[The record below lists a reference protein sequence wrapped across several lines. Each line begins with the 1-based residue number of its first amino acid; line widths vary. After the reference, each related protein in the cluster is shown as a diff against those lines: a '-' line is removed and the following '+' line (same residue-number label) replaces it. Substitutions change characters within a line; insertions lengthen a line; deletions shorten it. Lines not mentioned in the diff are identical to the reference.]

1 MYKMII
7 VDDEQ
12 YSREGMKKILHWE
25 NYDIEIAAVADS
37 ARAGIEAAKKYKP
50 DIVITDIKMNS
61 MDGLE
66 MLEEIKQF
74 LDCEFIVISGY
85 SVFEYAQRAIN
96 ANVTNYLLKPVSRVD
111 LEAAILKC
119 ITNIRKN
126 TAQSMAERLGS
137 GEYMIDMLMNEN
149 VSSSGILPFDKYYV
163 YAVKKNLSILENFHD
178 KIEIFEKL
186 SEQVSEVY
194 IYFVDQYE
202 FVAVSPEEVTFD
214 FLEEVYVGVSRGKMS
229 DKFSSIYKMA
239 KTALNQS
246 LREKRKLTVFSEDTV
261 IYMSDFYNDAFSN
274 IVMMLESGE
283 TEQAKN
289 EIIRTYQ
296 RARKENVLYSD
307 IIMWSEKLFGTIL
320 DLIKKEDNQRH
331 TEDIE
336 NKFKEL
342 LGDKTVFDFAI
353 CDLICELCD
362 VYDTDGDNFS
372 VQNKDRKIEEV
383 VNYVDEHFCEDIS
396 LKWLA
401 KKFWI
406 EHKYLSKLFKK
417 YVNEGYVEYIT
428 QKRIDA
434 AKKMLEEEELTI
446 SEIARKVSYD
456 DPNYFTVVFKRNV
469 GITPREYRV
478 KHFNI
483 SKKNE
488 DDK

>member
-12 YSREGMKKILHWE
+12 HSREGMKKILHWE

-37 ARAGIEAAKKYKP
+37 AQAGIEAAKEYKP
-50 DIVITDIKMNS
+50 DIIITDIKMNS

-96 ANVTNYLLKPVSRVD
+96 ADVTNYLLKPVSRVD
-111 LEAAILKC
+111 LEATILKC

-163 YAVKKNLSILENFHD
+163 YAVKKSMSILENFHD

-186 SEQVSEVY
+186 SEQVSDVY
-194 IYFVDQYE
+194 IFFVDQYE
-202 FVAVSPEEVTFD
+202 LVAVSPGKLNFD
-214 FLEEVYVGVSRGKMS
+214 FLGEVYVGVSRGEMS
-229 DKFSSIYKMA
+229 DKFSNIYKMA

-246 LREKRKLTVFSEDTV
+246 LREKRKLTVFSADTV
-261 IYMSDFYNDAFSN
+261 IYMNDFYNDAFSN
-274 IVMMLESGE
+274 IVMMFESGE

-289 EIIRTYQ
+289 EIVRTYQ
-296 RARKENVLYSD
+296 RARKENILYSD
-307 IIMWSEKLFGTIL
+307 IIVWSEKLFDTIL
-320 DLIKKEDNQRH
+320 ELIKKEENQRR
-331 TEDIE
+331 TEEIE

-353 CDLICELCD
+353 CNLICELCD
-362 VYDTDGDNFS
+362 VYDADEEDFS

-401 KKFWI
+401 KKFCI

-417 YVNEGYVEYIT
+417 YVNKGYVEYIT
-428 QKRIDA
+428 QKRMDA
-434 AKKMLEEEELTI
+434 AKKMLGEEKLTI
-446 SEIARKVSYD
+446 SEIARSLSYD
-456 DPNYFTVVFKRNV
+456 EPNYFTVVFKRNV

-478 KHFNI
+478 KHFDI
-483 SKKNE
+483 KNGE
-488 DDK
+488 RS